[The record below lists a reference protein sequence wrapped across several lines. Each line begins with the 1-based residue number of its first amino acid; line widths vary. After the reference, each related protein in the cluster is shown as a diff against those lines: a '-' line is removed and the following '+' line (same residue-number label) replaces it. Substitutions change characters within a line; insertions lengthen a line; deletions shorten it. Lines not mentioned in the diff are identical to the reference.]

1 MIFMK
6 PEPLSAEAERLLAHE
21 RDLVSAAPDL
31 QARVL
36 ARARMGAG
44 TTVVLG
50 RRPWVRGRVVPLA
63 GLGVVVA
70 SVSFAAW
77 YEAQSE
83 GPVPTP
89 RPIAPAFV
97 QAVPP
102 VDSLERLAD
111 DVREV
116 PEVPVAEK
124 SAGSSQQVQSQST
137 TPVVDA
143 ELSLLQRARLAVNRG
158 AHASAMSDLTEHQRR
173 FPASRL
179 REEREALRIKALDG
193 LGKSEDAR
201 RARDKFRQ
209 RYPKSVLSP
218 QLGEAGRA
226 Q

>member
-1 MIFMK
+1 MIFGK

-21 RDLVSAAPDL
+21 RDLVAAAPEL

-36 ARARMGAG
+36 ARARMAAG
-44 TTVVLG
+44 KPIVLG
-50 RRPWVRGRVVPLA
+50 PRPWTPARVLPLA
-63 GLGVVVA
+63 GLGIVVA

-77 YEAQSE
+77 HEAQS
-83 GPVPTP
+83 GDPVATP

-102 VDSLERLAD
+102 ADSLERPAD
-111 DVREV
+111 DVLVV
-116 PEVPVAEK
+116 PEVPVAAK
-124 SAGSSQQVQSQST
+124 SAGGSHQVQSQST

-179 REEREALRIKALDG
+179 REEREALRIRALEG

-201 RARDKFRQ
+201 RAADKFRQ

-218 QLGEAGRA
+218 QLGEAGRG